1 MSRRSFFLAAGIVG
15 ALLALGGSFV
25 YALLRYEPSYYR
37 LYEPPEAETRARCS
51 QEFIRECLG
60 VVNAVDGERDWYAQ
74 LSDEQ
79 INSYLAE
86 DFLRQGLAGKF
97 LPEGI
102 SEPRVFFERERMRLA
117 FRYKSRFVNTVVSLS
132 LRLWLPAGET
142 NVVAL
147 QLERFNAG
155 LLPFSAQWL
164 LERISEVARQNN
176 VEVSW
181 YRHEGHPVALLRFQA
196 DRARPTLQLKTVKI
210 EPGLIYLHGRSSDAR
225 AAGPPR
231 DEGLEPHQVL
241 ELFAPLV
248 AAGVAGQ

>member
-1 MSRRSFFLAAGIVG
+1 MSRRSFFLAVGIVA
-15 ALLALGGSFV
+15 ALLALGGGFV
-25 YALLRYEPSYYR
+25 YALLRYEPGYYR
-37 LYEPPEAETRARCS
+37 NYEPPAAELRARCS
-51 QEFIRECLG
+51 QEFIKECLE
-60 VVNAVDGERDWYAQ
+60 VVNAVDGERDWYAR

-86 DFLRQGLAGKF
+86 DFLRQGLAEKF
-97 LPEGI
+97 LPEGVT
-102 SEPRVFFERERMRLA
+102 EPRVFFEPERMRLA
-117 FRYKSRFVNTVVSLS
+117 FRYKSRFVNTVISLS
-132 LRLWLPAGET
+132 LRLWLPTGET

-164 LERISEVARQNN
+164 LERIGEVARQNN

-210 EPGLIYLHGRSSDAR
+210 EPGLMLLHGRSNDAR
-225 AAGPPR
+225 AAGRRP
-231 DEGLEPHQVL
+231 DEALEPRQVM